1 MNATEALKLKARA
14 IMWARCGARLN
25 PGIMFSYILNG
36 RIHSFELDKYG
47 NMQES

>member
-14 IMWARCGARLN
+14 IMWARRGARLN

-36 RIHSFELDKYG
+36 RSHSFLVGKYG